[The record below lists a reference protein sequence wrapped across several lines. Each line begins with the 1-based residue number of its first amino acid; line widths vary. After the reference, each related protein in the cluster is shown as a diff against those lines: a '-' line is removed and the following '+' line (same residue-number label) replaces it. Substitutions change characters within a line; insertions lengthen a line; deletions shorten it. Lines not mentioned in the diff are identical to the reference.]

1 MLFPKGWG
9 RPPERSEP
17 YAGRVGMA
25 KRLMMQE
32 EARGWSFTDQ
42 HVCKGCVADDALAAA
57 IAAGDNANLVGR
69 TPTP

>member
-1 MLFPKGWG
+1 
-9 RPPERSEP
+9 
-17 YAGRVGMA
+17 MA